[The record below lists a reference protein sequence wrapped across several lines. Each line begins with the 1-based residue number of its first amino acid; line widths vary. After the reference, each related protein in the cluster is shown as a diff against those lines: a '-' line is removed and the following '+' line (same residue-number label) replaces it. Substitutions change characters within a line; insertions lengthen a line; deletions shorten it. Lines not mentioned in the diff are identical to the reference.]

1 MKCTQ
6 CGNEF
11 EGNFCPVCG
20 TKAQPAVSAGAGQS
34 AAQPPQNAGQSAQ
47 GAPPQ
52 NSAPAAD
59 GAEQSAAQEQR
70 LTAPEPVQKPKPSG
84 LVLPISTIILN
95 SVWTSL
101 YGVLSI
107 LNILLCGGSWRF
119 LPTDGIIIG
128 VVLLACAALI
138 IGIAAIMQY
147 NFKWGVNLSN
157 RYRRRF
163 MRKKRPSEIVSK
175 WSCDPKKQFW
185 FQEICMWA
193 FGLLSISVVLL
204 DWFLLGRGS
213 TATIFIEV
221 IYFLLSIGLLCAF
234 FLWQKKYGRTVNL
247 AYYGK
252 EKPNKNDKPI
262 VTYGQVEA
270 ALRQYEA
277 EWENYLLYKPKKR
290 SFERGAVF
298 TSGNASTLLWLRVKG
313 LRILAALIAA
323 VLIVCISVFSVQ
335 AVTNI
340 FRPQWASRAEVGM
353 STGEIDTLFG
363 DPYEHDTETNTYRY
377 YSEPYRGLLE
387 ESENFDPDDIQDL
400 NDFGNALLEAAQL
413 AERMRTTQYSYIEV
427 VFEQSAVV
435 SFLFDPSRTEER
447 TGISGSGAER
457 TVLSAEIEQGAET
470 GTAVVTTEYEDGS
483 LWKARV
489 EGSLTEGATE
499 TAGSTVTLRCFDP
512 YAQEYFTVQATVTE
526 IPEYTW

>member
-84 LVLPISTIILN
+84 LVLPISTVSLN
-95 SVWTSL
+95 HVWTGI
-101 YGVLSI
+101 YIVLMIVYLVFMFSCGRLLVADAI
-107 LNILLCGGSWRF
+107 ALSVILLVC
-119 LPTDGIIIG
+119 
-128 VVLLACAALI
+128 VALI
-138 IGIAAIMQY
+138 LGISALMHY
-147 NFKWGVNLSN
+147 KFKWGVRLVK
-157 RYRRRF
+157 RYQRRI
-163 MRKKRPSEIVSK
+163 MQRKSPSDTISK
-175 WSCDPKKQFW
+175 WRSNPKTLVLTYEIILW
-185 FQEICMWA
+185 F
-193 FGLLSISVVLL
+193 FGLVGVAFVLIVQILTSALNFLSLLISAV
-204 DWFLLGRGS
+204 
-213 TATIFIEV
+213 
-221 IYFLLSIGLLCAF
+221 YFLLSIGFLCAF

-290 SFERGAVF
+290 SYERGAVF

-313 LRILAALIAA
+313 LRILAALIAT

-387 ESENFDPDDIQDL
+387 ESERFDADSIQDM
-400 NDFGNALLEAAQL
+400 NDFGSALLEAAQL

-427 VFEQSAVV
+427 VFEENAVI
-435 SFLFDPSRTEER
+435 SFFFDSSRTETA
-447 TGISGSGAER
+447 TGIGEWGETR

-470 GTAVVTTEYEDGS
+470 GTAVVTTEYSDGS

-489 EGSLTEGATE
+489 EGTLTDGTAE
-499 TAGSTVTLRCFDP
+499 TVGDTVTLSCYDP
-512 YAQEYFTVQATVTE
+512 YMQQNFTVQATVVE
-526 IPEYTW
+526 PSEPLS